1 MILPARMPVVIEILR
16 EPITPCPD
24 WHRTELSDSHVVRS
38 HAVPPARIAP
48 VNVATPRFAPWTV
61 MLADPVAA
69 LFARR
74 TTLSMPMSMENETL
88 WLPTL
93 RPTVSDICRDP
104 PTLLPTLH
112 LIDESDSQV
121 VRSHAVSPTLIEP
134 V

>member
-38 HAVPPARIAP
+38 HAVPPACIAP
-48 VNVATPRFAPWTV
+48 VNVATPKFAPWTV

-74 TTLSMPMSMENETL
+74 NTLSMPMSTENAAL
-88 WLPTL
+88 SLPVSC
-93 RPTVSDICRDP
+93 PAVSDIC
-104 PTLLPTLH
+104 
-112 LIDESDSQV
+112 
-121 VRSHAVSPTLIEP
+121 
-134 V
+134 